1 MALNTASGDERIMVM
16 IPENPNSGHRR
27 RLKERFANSSL
38 EGFHDYEAIELLLT
52 FAIPRRDVKSVAK
65 ELLRRFKGLNG
76 VLDATVE
83 ELQTIKG
90 VGQGAANLIALVK
103 EAAAAYLN
111 EAPTSAKTIKSA
123 KDVIACL
130 GERISHSS
138 DGENKLFA
146 VYLSSRNDVLGIESV
161 STGAL
166 EKHGTGTR
174 KIISSALRFNARSV
188 IFVHSL
194 RQSTVDPANAMERAI
209 AKELTAAAS
218 AVEVVV
224 HDYLVACE
232 DKLLSAYESGWL
244 GR

>member
-1 MALNTASGDERIMVM
+1 MIMN
-16 IPENPNSGHRR
+16 PENPNSGHRR
-27 RLKERFANSSL
+27 RLRERFAKSSL

-52 FAIPRRDVKSVAK
+52 FAIPRRDVKPVAK
-65 ELLRRFKGLNG
+65 ELIRRFKGLNG
-76 VLDATVE
+76 VLAGTVE

-90 VGQGAANLIALVK
+90 VGQGAASLIALVK
-103 EAAAAYLN
+103 EAATAYLN
-111 EAPTSAKTIKSA
+111 ETPTSAKTIRSA

-130 GERISHSS
+130 GERLSPIRG
-138 DGENKLFA
+138 GEDKLFA
-146 VYLSSRNDVLGIESV
+146 VYLSSRNDVLGIEAV

-166 EKHGTGTR
+166 EKGGAGVR
-174 KIISSALRFNARSV
+174 KVISGALRVNARSV

-194 RQSTVDPANAMERAI
+194 RQSAVNPASAMERAI

-218 AVEVVV
+218 AIEVIV
-224 HDYLVACE
+224 HDYIVACE